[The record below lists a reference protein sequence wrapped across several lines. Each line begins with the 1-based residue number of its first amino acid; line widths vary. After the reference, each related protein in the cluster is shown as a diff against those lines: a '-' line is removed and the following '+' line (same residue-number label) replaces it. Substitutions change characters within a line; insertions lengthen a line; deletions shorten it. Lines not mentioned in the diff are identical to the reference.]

1 MISVDAES
9 LCITIVETLKEIGLN
24 RCVVVAQCYD
34 GASVMSGTIS
44 GVQARVR
51 QIHSCA
57 VYIHCHSH
65 RLNLVIVDVCR
76 DVKSAGEFFALVELL
91 YVFITRQKVH
101 EIFIRLQK
109 ERDLS
114 IRELGRLSDTRWAC
128 RYRNIA
134 VIIERFDVII
144 DVLCESQELND
155 SEIRVQANGIL
166 EQLRNYRFVT
176 NLVIFNRILTLS
188 HGVSEALQSSTIN
201 IAECSVLIATLQS
214 TLADL
219 RDNLWTEVWQDIN
232 AICSTNDIAIEP
244 CTQTTRK
251 RKCTVKENPDFV
263 T

>member
-1 MISVDAES
+1 MVDESKDVTRKEQMSLCIRYITMPNFNIHEEFLVLKHMISVDAES
-9 LCITIVETLKEIGLN
+9 LYITIVETLKELGLN

-65 RLNLVIVDVCR
+65 RLNLVIADVCR

-114 IRELGRLSDTRWAC
+114 I
-128 RYRNIA
+128 
-134 VIIERFDVII
+134 
-144 DVLCESQELND
+144 
-155 SEIRVQANGIL
+155 
-166 EQLRNYRFVT
+166 
-176 NLVIFNRILTLS
+176 
-188 HGVSEALQSSTIN
+188 
-201 IAECSVLIATLQS
+201 
-214 TLADL
+214 
-219 RDNLWTEVWQDIN
+219 
-232 AICSTNDIAIEP
+232 
-244 CTQTTRK
+244 
-251 RKCTVKENPDFV
+251 
-263 T
+263 